1 MDINIY
7 GWFKNVKIQHL
18 LRMQVSNM
26 YKPEMHEGNV
36 ENKMHVLNLTALV
49 LK

>member
-1 MDINIY
+1 MCINIY
-7 GWFKNVKIQHL
+7 GWFKNVKMQHV

-26 YKPEMHEGNV
+26 YNPGMHEENV
-36 ENKMHVLNLTALV
+36 ENKMHILSLTALV